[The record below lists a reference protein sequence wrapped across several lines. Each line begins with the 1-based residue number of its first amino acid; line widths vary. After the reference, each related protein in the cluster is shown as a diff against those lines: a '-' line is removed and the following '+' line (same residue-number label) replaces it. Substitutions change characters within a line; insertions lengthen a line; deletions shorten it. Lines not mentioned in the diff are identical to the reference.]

1 MTAATGERV
10 PAETVYDLE
19 GTRLEACS
27 CGVLCPCWV
36 GEDPDGGSCDA
47 LFAYHFDR
55 GTIRGVDVSGLTLVV
70 VTRIAGNNRIPG
82 SWRIVVLVDERASN
96 AQLEAIVAAYSGQL
110 GGPLADLA
118 ALVGE
123 VAAVERAAI
132 THEVGDGAGTL
143 RVGDAITV
151 DTDARSHSVNLPDHG
166 MVWSFTDR
174 NATQAGYRVS
184 HRGAA

>member
-1 MTAATGERV
+1 MASTDDERR
-10 PAETVYDLE
+10 PIETVYDLR

-55 GTIRGVDVSGLTLVV
+55 GTIRGVDVGGLTLVV
-70 VTRIAGNNRIPG
+70 VSRIAGNNLTPG
-82 SWRIVVLVDERASN
+82 GWRILVLIDQRASD
-96 AQLEAIVAAYSGQL
+96 AQLDAVVAAYSGQL

-123 VAAVERAAI
+123 VAAVERAPME
-132 THEVGDGAGTL
+132 HEVGDGVGTL
-143 RVGDAITV
+143 RVGDAIAV
-151 DTDARSHSVNLPDHG
+151 DTGSGVHRVDLPEHG

-174 NATQAGYRVS
+174 NVTQGGYRVS
-184 HRGAA
+184 HGGPA

>member
-1 MTAATGERV
+1 
-10 PAETVYDLE
+10 
-19 GTRLEACS
+19 
-27 CGVLCPCWV
+27 VLCPCWV

-70 VTRIAGNNRIPG
+70 VTRIAGNNLTPG
-82 SWRIVVLVDERASN
+82 GWRIVVLVDERASD
-96 AQLEAIVAAYSGQL
+96 AQLDAMVAAYSGQL

-132 THEVGDGAGTL
+132 EHDVRDGAGTL

-151 DTDARSHSVNLPDHG
+151 ETRSSVHSVDLPEHG
-166 MVWSFTDR
+166 MVWSFTGR
-174 NATQAGYRVS
+174 NATQAAYRVS
-184 HRGAA
+184 HGGPA

>member
-1 MTAATGERV
+1 MTAATGQGV
-10 PAETVYDLE
+10 PAETGYELE

-123 VAAVERAAI
+123 VAAVERAPI
-132 THEVGDGAGTL
+132 SSEVHDGAGTL
-143 RVGDAITV
+143 RAGDAITV
-151 DTDARSHSVNLPDHG
+151 DTDAKSHLVNLPEHG

-184 HRGAA
+184 HGGSA

>member
-1 MTAATGERV
+1 MAVTEGERI
-10 PAETVYDLE
+10 PTEAGYDLQ

-55 GTIRGVDVSGLTLVV
+55 GTVRGVDVSGLTLVV
-70 VTRIAGNNRIPG
+70 VTRIAGNNRTPG
-82 SWRIVVLVDERASN
+82 SWRIVVLVDEGASDD
-96 AQLEAIVAAYSGQL
+96 QLDAIVAAYSGQL

-123 VAAVERAAI
+123 VVGVERAPI
-132 THEVGDGAGTL
+132 VHDVRDGEGTL
-143 RVGDAITV
+143 RVGDAVTVETGSRVHTV
-151 DTDARSHSVNLPDHG
+151 DLPEHG
-166 MVWSFTDR
+166 MVWSFTGR
-174 NATQAGYRVS
+174 NATQAAYRVS
-184 HRGAA
+184 HGGRS

>member
-1 MTAATGERV
+1 MTAAAREQV

-55 GTIRGVDVSGLTLVV
+55 GTIRGVDVGGLTMVV

-82 SWRIVVLVDERASN
+82 SWRIVVLVDERASD
-96 AQLEAIVAAYSGQL
+96 AQLDAVVAAYSGQL

-123 VAAVERAAI
+123 VAAVERAPI
-132 THEVGDGAGTL
+132 SSEVGDGASTL

-151 DTDARSHSVNLPDHG
+151 ETDARTQLVNLPEHG

-174 NATQAGYRVS
+174 NTTQAGYRVS
-184 HRGAA
+184 HGRPA